1 MKQLTTLESIKKK
14 KRFDKK
20 IPFKGKEMELGTL
33 TGDFNYKQSQF
44 FTSNRAHF
52 D

>member
-1 MKQLTTLESIKKK
+1 
-14 KRFDKK
+14 
-20 IPFKGKEMELGTL
+20 MEHGTL